1 MMTRQGFHEDA
12 HRQDIRLEERIRR
25 QQERSWKG
33 LAIGFGLSGAI
44 LALLALTFLLT
55 Y

>member
-1 MMTRQGFHEDA
+1 MMTQQGFHEDA
-12 HRQDIRLEERIRR
+12 HRQDIRLEEQIRR
-25 QQERSWKG
+25 QENRNWKG

-44 LALLALTFLLT
+44 LALLALTFMLT